1 MTYRPDPPSKN
12 RYASMAL
19 WIALSLLIVSLLL
32 TGALLLTGGT
42 LPPVVDLPGAG
53 DIQTSPQLLAVVT
66 PEPPIPSPTLTSTIT
81 PTPSPT
87 EATTPT
93 FTPTPSVR
101 TIVNTSLLNVR
112 SGPDTVY
119 PIVTEAILGDAFT
132 VMGRNPD
139 GTWLRVCCVQST
151 QESWVA
157 TEFMALN
164 APVDTLPVLDVPPPP
179 ASAQGPSIALSSPVV
194 GLPGDGGF
202 GGPGDINP
210 LTGQPLPSSLRT
222 QRPIIVCVNND
233 IAARPHLGL
242 SRADVVYEYLMEGFG
257 ITRFGAIF
265 YSQDSDAIG
274 PVRSARL
281 INFYLGALYDA
292 GLACSGASDRVR
304 FALKN
309 DAPFPYLDIDLDDPS
324 NNRYSV
330 SIGSDYRTRLRT
342 STPSLR
348 KWLTDLGVE
357 EVPSLRGFTFGDVP
371 AGGAPATLVSI
382 PYPTFTGSQV
392 NYRYDPGSGR
402 YLRFLGG
409 EPHLDGN
416 TNQQLAVDNVIIQ
429 VVPHE
434 VTDIV
439 EDALGS
445 RSIRLNLFG
454 SGRAIVVRNGLAF
467 EGTWRSETRGD
478 LPRFF
483 DLSGNEVPLQPGKS
497 WISIVPET
505 YVVPYQ

>member
-1 MTYRPDPPSKN
+1 MP
-12 RYASMAL
+12 
-19 WIALSLLIVSLLL
+19 
-32 TGALLLTGGT
+32 
-42 LPPVVDLPGAG
+42 
-53 DIQTSPQLLAVVT
+53 
-66 PEPPIPSPTLTSTIT
+66 
-81 PTPSPT
+81 
-87 EATTPT
+87 
-93 FTPTPSVR
+93 F
-101 TIVNTSLLNVR
+101 
-112 SGPDTVY
+112 
-119 PIVTEAILGDAFT
+119 
-132 VMGRNPD
+132 
-139 GTWLRVCCVQST
+139 
-151 QESWVA
+151 
-157 TEFMALN
+157 
-164 APVDTLPVLDVPPPP
+164 
-179 ASAQGPSIALSSPVV
+179 
-194 GLPGDGGF
+194 
-202 GGPGDINP
+202 
-210 LTGQPLPSSLRT
+210 
-222 QRPIIVCVNND
+222 
-233 IAARPHLGL
+233 
-242 SRADVVYEYLMEGFG
+242 
-257 ITRFGAIF
+257 
-265 YSQDSDAIG
+265 
-274 PVRSARL
+274 VRSARL